1 MTETRTDA
9 WLGRLLGGRYRLV
22 APIGS
27 GGFARVYLAD
37 DLSLRRQVAVK
48 VLHAGQAGAPAFLRR
63 FSAEAQAAASISH
76 PHLLVV
82 HDWGETPDGPYLVT
96 EYLAGGSLRTLLDSG
111 RLLTPAQAVKV
122 GLEASA
128 GLAAAHAR
136 GMVHRDIKPANLL
149 FDAGGRL
156 RIADFGLVQAMD
168 GSDLTEPDGVVMG
181 TATYIAPERGRS
193 TAVDGRTDVYSLA
206 LSLIE
211 SVTGEVPHAGGSVTE
226 MMLRRQEH
234 DIEVPRVF
242 GAAYQPLVDAGRAS
256 PQHRSTAVQFRDGLV
271 QSTRSFAAPPRLDL
285 VPALPDGAPRY
296 VGEGEVTRLDV
307 PTGSESDLTRE
318 VEQTA
323 ILAEALP
330 PKPKWRPRWRLTVAV
345 AMVLGAI
352 AAVAGYMVTTVQPQG
367 TPTHV
372 VADYTGRPVEEIR
385 AVAELSRWVLDED
398 QVRTDDVA
406 EGEILAQRPAS
417 GGELA
422 EGELLTVEVAA
433 GPLLVM
439 TPQVI
444 GLDVEAAVMRL
455 EARKFSVATREPRP
469 DEVVPEGQVM
479 EARND
484 AGALVPGLL
493 AEPGGV
499 VELIVSGG
507 PVPRSVPLLV
517 DLSVEE
523 ATAVLAGLQLVLVE
537 RPERVFSETILE
549 GVVISQDVFPGL
561 QTERGSPITVVVS
574 KGPDRRIVPN
584 VIGMTIAEAT
594 AALEQ
599 VGLSR
604 SGVTGSGDIV
614 TSTEPAIGTA
624 LPPGSQVLLWV
635 PAN

>member
-9 WLGRLLGGRYRLV
+9 WLGRLLGDRYRLV
-22 APIGS
+22 APIGA

-48 VLHAGQAGAPAFLRR
+48 VLHAGQASAPAFLRR

-76 PHLLVV
+76 PHLLMV

-96 EYLAGGSLRTLLDSG
+96 EYLAGGSLRTLLDFG

-122 GLEASA
+122 GLEASS

-226 MMLRRQEH
+226 IMLRRQEH
-234 DIEVPRVF
+234 DIEVPKVF
-242 GAAYQPLVDAGRAS
+242 GAAYQALVDAGRAL
-256 PQHRSTAVQFRDGLV
+256 PEHRSTAVQFRDGLV

-285 VPALPDGAPRY
+285 VPALPDGAPLY
-296 VGEGEVTRLDV
+296 VGEVTRLDV
-307 PTGSESDLTRE
+307 PIGSESDLTHE
-318 VEQTA
+318 LEPTA
-323 ILAEALP
+323 ILAEAGTP
-330 PKPKWRPRWRLTVAV
+330 EPRWRPRWKLTVAV
-345 AMVLGAI
+345 AMVLGAV

-367 TPTHV
+367 TPAHV
-372 VADYTGRPVEEIR
+372 VADYTGRPVEDIR

-398 QVRTDDVA
+398 QVRTGDAA
-406 EGEILAQRPAS
+406 EGEILAQRPAP
-417 GGELA
+417 GVELA

-455 EARKFSVATREPRP
+455 EAREFSVATREPRP

-484 AGALVPGLL
+484 AGALAPGSL

-523 ATAVLAGLQLVLVE
+523 ATAVLAELQLMLVE
-537 RPERVFSETILE
+537 RPDRVFSETILE
-549 GVVISQDVFPGL
+549 GVVISQDMFPGL
-561 QTERGSPITVVVS
+561 QTERGSSITVVVS

-584 VIGMTIAEAT
+584 VIGMTIADAT
-594 AALEQ
+594 AALEE

-614 TSTEPAIGTA
+614 TSTEPAIGTS